1 MKPHESSG
9 SNMKFALQSISSL
22 GAVLLAFVLLANVGI
37 SSAGKSDLE
46 SLSVVEREIIT
57 ETIQADGTIVEID
70 ELTTLVKSQL
80 IVDAESQ
87 ADLPYNSTFS
97 NLEILEAYTITP
109 QGEKIPVAPNAIRT
123 VEDDNSSGAA
133 MFSDQKHKIIIF
145 PKVTPGSRTYY
156 KAKLTTFKPLL
167 PGFFYTRLT
176 LSPNVEVKHYEY
188 HLSYPESIPLYFD
201 IKGVKQTSDET
212 KAGMRHVSYFY
223 QNLKPIIKEP
233 YQIANSD
240 FSPYIYISSM
250 PNQAAFARAY
260 EERVVSKSLVTPEVQ
275 KLADEITKGID
286 KGIDK
291 GGEKSSNPSRDIKK
305 EQARAIYNWVTRN
318 IRYVAIYLGDGGIIP
333 HDASSIIRNRYGD
346 CKDHNALLI
355 ALLSAKG
362 IQATSALVNSGS
374 AFVVPKIPV
383 IGPFN
388 HMITYIPAWDLYLDS
403 TSEMAPFG
411 VLPSMV
417 IDKPTL
423 LTKLEKV
430 GRTPKAKKEDHQM
443 VTGITM
449 TIEKDGQIKG
459 KAHTKYFG
467 VADISARY
475 KYEGVETSYA
485 DKFVKNQLAKFRQT
499 GEGKISTS
507 YVYDLDKPFTS
518 DTEFTLDAIAN
529 VPGPGAISVP
539 VGLAPG
545 ELAIIANDRPPEK
558 FTKPYTCSTRM
569 VGEAYQIQFPSNAKV
584 TRIPPDVTYE
594 RAGIK
599 YESTYTERNNSL
611 LVTRK
616 LAIQRAGAVCQPAE
630 LQNWRDFYQVFIK
643 DMRGQIFYE

>member
-1 MKPHESSG
+1 
-9 SNMKFALQSISSL
+9 MKFALQSISSL

>member
-1 MKPHESSG
+1 
-9 SNMKFALQSISSL
+9 MKFALQSISSL
-22 GAVLLAFVLLANVGI
+22 GAVLLGFILLANMGI

-80 IVDAESQ
+80 VVDVESQ

-97 NLEILEAYTITP
+97 NLEILEAYTITS
-109 QGEKIPVAPNAIRT
+109 QGEKIQVAANAIRT

-167 PGFFYTRLT
+167 PGYFYTRLIM
-176 LSPNVEVKHYEY
+176 SPNAEVKHYEY
-188 HLSYPESIPLYFD
+188 HLSYPESLALYYD
-201 IKGVKQTSDET
+201 IKGIKQTRDET
-212 KAGMRHVSYFY
+212 KDGMRHVSYFY
-223 QNLKPIIKEP
+223 QNLKAVIKE
-233 YQIANSD
+233 QHQVANSD
-240 FSPYIYISSM
+240 FAPYIHISSM
-250 PNQAAFARAY
+250 PNQAAFAKAY
-260 EERVVSKSLVTPEVQ
+260 EERIASKSSVTPEVQ
-275 KLADEITKGID
+275 KLADEITKSIEKDGD
-286 KGIDK
+286 KASK
-291 GGEKSSNPSRDIKK
+291 PSRDIKK

-333 HDASSIIRNRYGD
+333 HDANSIIRNRYGD

-362 IQATSALVNSGS
+362 INATSALINSGS
-374 AFVVPKIPV
+374 AFVVPKLPV

-388 HMITYIPAWDLYLDS
+388 HVITYIPAWDLYLDS
-403 TSEMAPFG
+403 TAEMAPFG
-411 VLPSMV
+411 VLPSGEV
-417 IDKPTL
+417 DKPTL

-430 GRTPKAKKEDHQM
+430 GRTPKAKKEDNQM
-443 VTGITM
+443 VTGINM

-467 VADISARY
+467 SAEISARY

-529 VPGPGAISVP
+529 VPGPGAITVP

-545 ELAIIANDRPPEK
+545 ELAMIANDRPPEK

-569 VGEAYQIQFPSNAKV
+569 VGEAYQITFPSNAKV

-594 RAGIK
+594 KAGIK

-616 LAIQRAGAVCQPAE
+616 LAIQRPGAVCQPAE

>member
-1 MKPHESSG
+1 
-9 SNMKFALQSISSL
+9 
-22 GAVLLAFVLLANVGI
+22 LLWFILLANVGI
-37 SSAGKSDLE
+37 TRAGKGDLE
-46 SLSVVEREIIT
+46 SHALVEREIIT
-57 ETIQADGTIVEID
+57 ETIQADGTVVEID

-80 IVDAESQ
+80 VVDAESQ

-109 QGEKIPVAPNAIRT
+109 QGEKIPVAANAIRT

-156 KAKLTTFKPLL
+156 KAKLTTFKPML
-167 PGFFYTRLT
+167 PGYFYTRLT
-176 LSPNVEVKHYEY
+176 LSPNAEVKHYEY
-188 HLSYPESIPLYFD
+188 NLSYPENMDLYFD
-201 IKGVKQTSDET
+201 IKGVKQTRDEI
-212 KAGMRHVSYFY
+212 KGGQRHVSYFY
-223 QNLKPIIKEP
+223 QNLKATTKEP
-233 YQIANSD
+233 HQVATSD
-240 FSPYIYISSM
+240 FAPRIHISSM
-250 PNQAAFARAY
+250 PNQAAFAKVY
-260 EERVVSKSLVTPEVQ
+260 EERIAGKSLVTPEVQ

-286 KGIDK
+286 RGVDK
-291 GGEKSSNPSRDIKK
+291 ASNPSRDIKK

-333 HDASSIIRNRYGD
+333 HDANSIIRNRYGD

-362 IQATSALVNSGS
+362 INATSALINSGS
-374 AFVVPKIPV
+374 AFIVPKLPV

-388 HMITYIPAWDLYLDS
+388 HVITYIPAWDLYLDS
-403 TSEMAPFG
+403 TAEMAPFG
-411 VLPSMV
+411 VLPNGEV
-417 IDKPTL
+417 DKPTL
-423 LTKLEKV
+423 LTKLGKV
-430 GRTPKAKKEDHQM
+430 GRTPKAKKEDNQI

-467 VADISARY
+467 ASEISARY
-475 KYEGVETSYA
+475 KYEGVETNYA
-485 DKFVKNQLAKFRQT
+485 EKFVKNQLAKFRQT
-499 GEGKISTS
+499 GQGKISTS
-507 YVYDLDKPFTS
+507 YVYDLDQPFTS
-518 DTEFTLDAIAN
+518 DSEFTLDAIAN
-529 VPGPGAISVP
+529 VPGPGAITVP

-545 ELAIIANDRPPEK
+545 ELAMIANDRPPEK
-558 FTKPYTCSTRM
+558 FTLPYTCSTRM
-569 VGEAYQIQFPSNAKV
+569 VGEAYQIQFPANTKV
-584 TRIPPDVTYE
+584 TRIPPDVSYE
-594 RAGIK
+594 KVGIK

-616 LAIQRAGAVCQPAE
+616 LAIQRAGAVCQPEE